1 MIINKNK
8 IVSLSTIIFLTIVF
22 IILNFTSFFN
32 IVYSKINK
40 NNVKKELPSVYVGG
54 ECVGIKLL
62 ATGVLVMDVD
72 REDTDLKIGDII
84 LKVNDQKIESN
95 LELVDF
101 AKKSNGEN
109 LNLEVNRN
117 GEIINVTLTPIM
129 DSLSNEY
136 KLGLWVKDSSAGI
149 GTITFYKEDGKFAA
163 LGHGV
168 TETKQNQILP
178 ITSGAIT
185 FTNVF
190 DVKKGEAN
198 NPGELKGTL
207 TDKIVGEILS
217 NSKVGIFGK
226 MDDSSYYSENELLP
240 LTSKFEVKEGKA
252 KIEKLEK
259 KVKEILELSI
269 SKGITY
275 IITNSEPGW
284 VKYSCCRFLPEV
296 LPILKRVKIISSR
309 SLYQNIFPNDSK
321 IWKIKT
327 FNLVY
332 KSCNRSLPS
341 NIICIGDCNGDI
353 QAGKNLANKFNECSL
368 KTIKFIDSPTIDELS
383 NQICLVYDN
392 FDCIFSAQNNWDIVV
407 QKRINGK
414 I

>member
-252 KIEKLEK
+252 KIMCTLKNNNK
-259 KVKEILELSI
+259 KEYEVEIQ
-269 SKGITY
+269 
-275 IITNSEPGW
+275 
-284 VKYSCCRFLPEV
+284 
-296 LPILKRVKIISSR
+296 KIIYNSDTNR
-309 SLYQNIFPNDSK
+309 DLVIK
-321 IWKIKT
+321 ITDEELLNSTGGI
-327 FNLVY
+327 VQGM
-332 KSCNRSLPS
+332 SGAPV
-341 NIICIGDCNGDI
+341 I
-353 QAGKNLANKFNECSL
+353 Q
-368 KTIKFIDSPTIDELS
+368 D
-383 NQICLVYDN
+383 
-392 FDCIFSAQNNWDIVV
+392 
-407 QKRINGK
+407 GK
-414 I
+414 IVGALTHVFLSDPTRGYGVFIESMIDDVK